1 MSDTDTE
8 IDTSF
13 LFAPIPQAMKI
24 QAQRLL
30 AITEYHGYRGPHL
43 KLSCGLLCLDLEDG
57 EPAVAEI
64 IGKGSG
70 EDLMVRVRTLGT
82 TGWLTRTLGEAWLSE
97 NGSLAWLASR

>member
-1 MSDTDTE
+1 MSDTD

-13 LFAPIPQAMKI
+13 LFSPVPPVMQN
-24 QAQRLL
+24 QAQRVL
-30 AITEYHGYRGPHL
+30 AVTEYLGYRGPHL

-64 IGKGSG
+64 IGKGPG

-82 TGWLTRTLGEAWLSE
+82 TGWLTRIRGEAMLCE
-97 NGSLAWLASR
+97 DGSLAWLGPR

>member
-30 AITEYHGYRGPHL
+30 AITE
-43 KLSCGLLCLDLEDG
+43 
-57 EPAVAEI
+57 
-64 IGKGSG
+64 
-70 EDLMVRVRTLGT
+70 
-82 TGWLTRTLGEAWLSE
+82 
-97 NGSLAWLASR
+97 